1 MKAAAP
7 KKALRAERAWY
18 VHLYVAEIAGRAT
31 FAFDA
36 DSENQAD
43 GYLWTN
49 HSQATSTSSRVAA
62 VRYGTANLKSGW
74 GQPYLMR
81 QLSGTPATVLPM
93 SRRRRFHGY
102 SSYRLSIR

>member
-7 KKALRAERAWY
+7 KKAHRAERAWY

-43 GYLWTN
+43 GYLWTTFPSDLYVLQSGGRSLWN
-49 HSQATSTSSRVAA
+49 
-62 VRYGTANLKSGW
+62 GKSEIRL